1 MNESKNDC
9 MLSFRCSQTGSKF
22 EVTFSRRS
30 PGHQFRIQLI
40 SGPVP
45 EASYKIFSQRASQS
59 HKSGE
64 SNTGSTASKS
74 NDFDAGAFDFSG
86 WYCGC
91 CRFGHPSDSRTVYH
105 SFVRCGTCHG
115 YVCGATVRQIGEGV
129 LVFECVGDCKGGGV
143 LGGTITSYQESDSVR
158 ADARQLR
165 ATNDVLRLT
174 PAK

>member
-9 MLSFRCSQTGSKF
+9 ILSFRCSQTGSKF

-30 PGHQFRIQLI
+30 PGHKFRIQHI

-45 EASYKIFSQRASQS
+45 EASYKIFSQRTSQS
-59 HKSGE
+59 D
-64 SNTGSTASKS
+64 TASKS
-74 NDFDAGAFDFSG
+74 NDFDAGDFDFSG

-91 CRFGHPSDSRTVYH
+91 CRFSHPSDSRTVYH
-105 SFVRCGTCHG
+105 NFVRCGTCHE
-115 YVCGATVRQIGEGV
+115 YVCGATVRQVGESV
-129 LVFECVGDCKGGGV
+129 LIFECVGDCKGGGA
-143 LGGTITSYQESDSVR
+143 LSGTITSYKESDSPR
-158 ADARQLR
+158 ADTRQLR